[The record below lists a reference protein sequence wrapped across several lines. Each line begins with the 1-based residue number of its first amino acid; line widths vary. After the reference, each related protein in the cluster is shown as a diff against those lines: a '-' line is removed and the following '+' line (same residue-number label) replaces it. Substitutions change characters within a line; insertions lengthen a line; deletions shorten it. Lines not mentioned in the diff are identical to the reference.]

1 MKLQRLY
8 SYTRNAIQ
16 DYNMISDGDKIA
28 IGISGGK
35 DSLTL
40 LYALAG
46 LQKFY
51 PARFNLTAITVNLGY
66 TSNDTFDRVKRL
78 CEDLSV
84 EYTIVNTKIN
94 EMISEGGCSLCARL
108 RKGALND
115 KALEMGCN
123 KIAYAHNS
131 DDAVETMMLSLI
143 YEGRFSSFLPVT
155 NLDKTGLTLIRPLIY
170 VPLEE
175 IKGFA
180 NKYDFPIVDNPCPLT
195 HETERTYTRNLLNE
209 INKHAPDVKKR
220 MLNALITGNNDWKK
234 LS

>member
-16 DYNMISDGDKIA
+16 DYNMISDGDEIA

-51 PARFNLTAITVNLGY
+51 PAKFNLTAITVNLGY

-180 NKYDFPIVDNPCPLT
+180 NKYDLPIVDNPCPLT

-209 INKHAPDVKKR
+209 INKHAPGVKKR